1 MSGLR
6 VELAVGSPGACPVAE
21 TATTAD
27 AAVRDVTWNEG
38 GAGNGTVVE
47 QFRVE
52 AENPELPD
60 EVDPVFEYG
69 SEGVYE
75 FERNGNSCV
84 CDRIQAAGYP
94 VADVRADSD
103 GLHVTLHLTEGSELS
118 DVVTELRSTYDD
130 VTIKS
135 IARADADPS
144 EDADL
149 VPIDRSRLT
158 NRQAEVIETAFAM
171 GYFEYPREA
180 NATEVADALDICPST
195 LAEHLAAAQSKV
207 FADMLGTQ
215 G

>member
-21 TATTAD
+21 TAATAG
-27 AAVRDVTWNEG
+27 APARDVTWNDG
-38 GAGNGTVVE
+38 SVQGDDVVE
-47 QFRVE
+47 QFRLE
-52 AENPELPD
+52 GEDPELPD
-60 EVDPVFEYG
+60 HVDPVFEYG

-75 FERNGNSCV
+75 FERDGQDCA
-84 CDRIQAAGYP
+84 CALIEEAGYP
-94 VADVRADSD
+94 IADVRANDR
-103 GLHVTLHLTEGSELS
+103 GLHLTLHLTEGSELS
-118 DVVTELRSTYDD
+118 GVVTELRDAYDD

-135 IARADADPS
+135 IARADADAN
-144 EDADL
+144 EEADL

-158 NRQAEVIETAFAM
+158 ARQAEVIETAYAM

-207 FADMLGTQ
+207 FTDLIGAEA
-215 G
+215 